1 MALQKANVLLLDDP
15 TNHLD
20 LLSREAL
27 EEALLDYTG
36 TLLIVSHDRYL
47 LSRIPT
53 RLVELSS
60 SGLSWYDSYQEYLDK
75 NLETPSAEQNRDT
88 VSDSSQGAKEY
99 YRTKQQRAL
108 DAANRKRL
116 QKLEQQIPELEAE
129 LAGISERLVEVA
141 ADYTRYCELSQ
152 EYEEKQSLLEQS
164 MQEWAELS
172 ETYATE

>member
-1 MALQKANVLLLDDP
+1 MCIRDRDEDDDYVPASPEDCYIYRLNSDGTLEDVDVYKRQANVLLLDEP

-75 NLETPSAEQNRDT
+75 NLETPSSEQNSDT
-88 VSDSSQGAKEY
+88 VSDPSQGAKEY

-108 DAANRKRL
+108 DRC
-116 QKLEQQIPELEAE
+116 
-129 LAGISERLVEVA
+129 V
-141 ADYTRYCELSQ
+141 
-152 EYEEKQSLLEQS
+152 
-164 MQEWAELS
+164 
-172 ETYATE
+172 